1 MQRHALK
8 RRRSS
13 PAAEPNEVYLSM
25 IRFNVRIALCLVA
38 CASQAIG
45 AETSIP
51 KTFRVLPYVQNPS
64 GQEVTLRWLTATTD
78 SGRARVTVNGEQKVF
93 LQSEPTKCDTL
104 ADSIFGPE
112 SRETA
117 LQPAYMHSFRITG
130 LTPGIE
136 YDYQVEQQGLMAS
149 GRFRTTPD
157 QNTPIRFAAFSDSE
171 TEPESSTS
179 PPVSWPAPE
188 SANRPS
194 GIQNYLVNQTVGY
207 RENLKIIA
215 GRNPDFLCIAGDLV
229 EAGGE
234 QRDWDEFWRHVAGNY
249 GTLAC
254 SCPIFPAI
262 GNHENFG
269 GPGAFGGY
277 SAEASNF
284 GVGKYLTYFEVPSN
298 GASRPEHHGRY
309 YRINYG
315 PITLI
320 TVDSSDGLPHQTES
334 DTNHSLS
341 GSHAPD
347 FNPGSEQYLWLEKQL
362 QDAQQKARFTFVQ
375 FHHTPYGSGP
385 HSVPFGK
392 KGFSGQSGIAMRV
405 LTPLFQ
411 RYGVDAVLCGHDE
424 MQERSLVPGV
434 ETLPD
439 GTEREHQIH
448 FFDVGMGGDG
458 LRGPSKNA
466 ENPFRKYLAHT
477 DNPEVWDG
485 KRLVSGGKHYGHL
498 EINVAPDDMGKW
510 KVTIEPVHA
519 FPLMDADGNVT
530 GWERRVCND
539 VVEIPQQ

>member
-1 MQRHALK
+1 MKAQRFFLLGFVFTALSGWNFTASPSCCAED
-8 RRRSS
+8 SS
-13 PAAEPNEVYLSM
+13 FQ
-25 IRFNVRIALCLVA
+25 I
-38 CASQAIG
+38 
-45 AETSIP
+45 
-51 KTFRVLPYVQNPS
+51 LPYVQNPTPDGITFRWATRTNVPARLTVS
-64 GQEVTLRWLTATTD
+64 DGNESLQYMSSPRQPVTLAYNVFGDEISDNSARIPYFTSIQISGLRSGVTYKYSIEFPATD
-78 SGRARVTVNGEQKVF
+78 HSGINP
-93 LQSEPTKCDTL
+93 QSP
-104 ADSIFGPE
+104 
-112 SRETA
+112 
-117 LQPAYMHSFRITG
+117 Y
-130 LTPGIE
+130 
-136 YDYQVEQQGLMAS
+136 S
-149 GRFRTTPD
+149 GTFRTTPD
-157 QNTPIRFAAFSDSE
+157 CLQPVRFMVYSDSE

-179 PPVSWPAPE
+179 PPVAWPVAE
-188 SANRPS
+188 GVNRPS
-194 GIQNYLVNQTVGY
+194 GIDHYLVNQTIGY
-207 RENLKIIA
+207 QENLKIIA
-215 GRNPDFLCIAGDLV
+215 ERNPDFLCIVGDLV
-229 EAGGE
+229 ESGGE
-234 QRDWDEFWRHVAGNY
+234 QRDWDEFWRHVAGDY
-249 GTLAC
+249 GTLAS

-277 SAEASNF
+277 SADASNF

-309 YRINYG
+309 YRIDYG

-392 KGFSGQSGIAMRV
+392 EGFSGQSGIAMRV

-424 MQERSLVPGV
+424 MQERSLVSGA
-434 ETLPD
+434 EKLPD

-498 EINVAPDDMGKW
+498 EVNVAPDDMGKW

-519 FPLMDADGNVT
+519 FPLMNSDGQVT
-530 GWERRVCND
+530 GWERQVCND